1 MDDSFGHTLVIKD
14 IHAFNK
20 FFESH
25 YEWACA
31 VAVTFVHDV
40 PVAEDIVSESFV
52 AIWENREKL
61 HDGVRP
67 YLLKIIR
74 NKCLNHIRYLKAQ
87 EKLKEGV
94 KHQMFIQQENFIL
107 DSEHP
112 FNYVDRQEMKQ
123 IIEEAIEKLP
133 PQCRRIFI
141 MNHYEEKTYKEIS
154 EMLGVSENTIKT
166 QLRIA
171 FSKLRVLLKD
181 KFILIFFLAVNS

>member
-1 MDDSFGHTLVIKD
+1 MDDSLGRNFVVED
-14 IHAFNK
+14 IHSFNK

-31 VAVTFVHDV
+31 VAVAFVHDV

-52 AIWENREKL
+52 AIWENRASL
-61 HDGVRP
+61 HALIRP

-87 EKLKEGV
+87 EKLKDDV
-94 KHQMFIQQENFIL
+94 KLQMLHRQENFIL
-107 DSEHP
+107 ESEHP
-112 FNYVDRQEMKQ
+112 FNYVDRQEMKR

-133 PQCRRIFI
+133 PQCRRIFL
-141 MNHYEEKTYKEIS
+141 MNHYEEKSYKEIS
-154 EMLGVSENTIKT
+154 ETLDVSENTVKT

-171 FSKLRVLLKD
+171 FGKLRILLKD
-181 KFILIFFLAVNS
+181 KFVLIFFLDGLF